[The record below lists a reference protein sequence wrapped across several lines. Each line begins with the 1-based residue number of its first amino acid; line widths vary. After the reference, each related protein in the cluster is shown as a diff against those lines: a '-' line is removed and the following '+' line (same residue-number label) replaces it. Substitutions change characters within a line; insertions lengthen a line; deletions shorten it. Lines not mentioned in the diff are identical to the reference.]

1 MVSVSRVVADTDNLY
16 SSGVTAPDTE
26 ITSPSCNSELEASTS
41 VLRRN
46 DVDDKW
52 DYISLLKITDF
63 NEIL

>member
-1 MVSVSRVVADTDNLY
+1 MVADTADNLY
-16 SSGVTAPDTE
+16 SGDTAPDTE

-46 DVDDKW
+46 DVDDEW
-52 DYISLLKITDF
+52 DNISLLKITDF